1 MKYDELERK
10 CFPAKQQIFC
20 TCCLLFILIGGAV
33 GQRVKIDPAEI
44 EKMMQLP
51 QDDWL
56 NLTLMGTKIG
66 YAHIY
71 MEKSRYEGEDAIRVR
86 ADMVMDLKRT
96 DTGLRLATT
105 RISYVGMDLVPRY
118 FIITSNETGQEKYV
132 KGRIRD
138 GVAYLETN
146 LAEKITHA
154 QTPISTDTIFE
165 QMIGYFV
172 LQRSIQV
179 GDVHTLHVFNLDLM
193 KPVKTDVK
201 VLRKDQIEFEGKIEP
216 VYVVN
221 YTMDIMGGLTTI
233 QWLGHR
239 GTTYRMEI
247 GLMGLNMVLTKTDMQ
262 TALGES
268 GEVDVILNTKIFA
281 QGKRP
286 TPQARRLKAHLRLTE
301 GQLDKAVM
309 IDSRQK
315 LKVDNDPRHGIL
327 EINIPEMNQDAAPN
341 LPIQDQQGNEALT
354 QFLKSTVYI
363 QAEHPAI
370 QSKAVEVVDGETNAW
385 KSAEKLCQWVYK
397 NIRDKN
403 LKIGFGSALQTLESL
418 AGDCT
423 EHTVLMIAM
432 ARSVGIPAR
441 VCAGL
446 VFQGD
451 AFYYHFWPEVYVGKW
466 VAMEPTLG
474 QIQADANHIQL
485 AGSELESDSMLEFG
499 EGVMRTLNQ
508 LEIEVLE

>member
-1 MKYDELERK
+1 MSLM
-10 CFPAKQQIFC
+10 KQQIFL
-20 TCCLLFILIGGAV
+20 TCYLLFISIGSVAGEWEE
-33 GQRVKIDPAEI
+33 IDPAEI

-71 MEKSRYEGEDAIRVR
+71 MEKSVYEGEDAIRVR
-86 ADMVMDLKRT
+86 VDMVMDLKRT
-96 DTGLRLATT
+96 GTGLRLATT

-118 FIITSNETGQEKYV
+118 FITTSNETGQEKRV
-132 KGRIRD
+132 EGHIRD
-138 GVAYLETN
+138 NVAYLETS
-146 LAEKITHA
+146 LAGKTTHSE
-154 QTPISTDTIFE
+154 TPISADTIFE
-165 QMIGYFV
+165 GMISYFL
-172 LQRSIQV
+172 LQRSIRV
-179 GDVHTLHVFNLDLM
+179 GDAHTLHVFNLDLM
-193 KPVKTDVK
+193 KPVKTAVS
-201 VLRKDQIEFEGKIEP
+201 VLREDQIEFDNKMEP
-216 VYVVN
+216 AYVVN
-221 YTMDIMGGLTTI
+221 YTMDMMGGLTTT
-233 QWLGHR
+233 QWLGHD
-239 GTTYRMEI
+239 GTTYRMEV
-247 GLMGLNMVLTKTDMQ
+247 GLMGLNMVLAKTDMQ

-281 QGKRP
+281 QGERP
-286 TPQARRLKAHLRLTE
+286 TPHARRFKAHLRLTE

-309 IDSRQK
+309 IDSRQQ
-315 LKVDNDPRHGIL
+315 LKVDNDPRHGVL
-327 EINIPEMNQDAAPN
+327 EINVPMIDQVETPN
-341 LPIQDQQGNEALT
+341 LPIQNQHDNEGLA

-370 QSKAVEVVDGETNAW
+370 QAKATEVIDGEMNAW
-385 KSAEKLCQWVYK
+385 KSAQKLCRWVYE

-441 VCAGL
+441 VCAGI
-446 VFQGD
+446 VFQRD

-485 AGSELESDSMLEFG
+485 AGSELESNSMLEFG

>member
-33 GQRVKIDPAEI
+33 GQWVKVDPAEI

-71 MEKSRYEGEDAIRVR
+71 MEKSRYEEEAAIRVR

-96 DTGLRLATT
+96 GTGLRLATT

-132 KGRIRD
+132 EGRIRD

-146 LAEKITHA
+146 LAGKITHA
-154 QTPISTDTIFE
+154 QTPISADTIFE

-172 LQRSIQV
+172 LQRSIQI

-193 KPVKTDVK
+193 QPVKTKVS
-201 VLRKDQIEFEGKIEP
+201 VLREDQIEFDGKMEP

-221 YTMDIMGGLTTI
+221 YTMDIMGGLTTT
-233 QWLGHR
+233 QWLGHN
-239 GTTYRMEI
+239 GTTYRMEV
-247 GLMGLNMVLTKTDMQ
+247 GLMGLNMVLAKTDMQ

-281 QGKRP
+281 QGGP
-286 TPQARRLKAHLRLTE
+286 PIPGARRFKARLRLTE

-315 LKVDNDPRHGIL
+315 LKVDNDTRHGVL
-327 EINIPEMNQDAAPN
+327 EINIPVMDREAALN
-341 LPIQDQQGNEALT
+341 LPIQNQQNNGELA

-370 QSKAVEVVDGETNAW
+370 RSKANEVIDGETNAW
-385 KSAEKLCQWVYK
+385 KSAEKLCRWVYK

-418 AGDCT
+418 EGDCT

-446 VFQGD
+446 VFQSD

>member
-1 MKYDELERK
+1 MKH
-10 CFPAKQQIFC
+10 QIFC
-20 TCCLLFILIGGAV
+20 TCYLFFILIGSAV
-33 GQRVKIDPAEI
+33 GQWMKVDPVEI

-71 MEKSRYEGEDAIRVR
+71 MEKSRYEGEEAIRVR

-96 DTGLRLATT
+96 GTGLRLATT

-132 KGRIRD
+132 EGRIRD

-146 LAEKITHA
+146 LAGKITHA
-154 QTPISTDTIFE
+154 QTPISADTIFE

-172 LQRSIQV
+172 LQSSIQV
-179 GDVHTLHVFNLDLM
+179 GDIHTLHVFNLDLM
-193 KPVKTDVK
+193 QPVKTEVS
-201 VLRKDQIEFEGKIEP
+201 VLREDQIEFDSKMEP

-221 YTMDIMGGLTTI
+221 YTMDIMGGLTTT
-233 QWLGHR
+233 QWLGHD
-239 GTTYRMEI
+239 GTAYRMEL
-247 GLMGLNMVLTKTDMQ
+247 GLMGLNMVLAKTDMQ

-268 GEVDVILNTKIFA
+268 GEIDVILNTKIFA
-281 QGKRP
+281 QGAP
-286 TPQARRLKAHLRLTE
+286 PIPGARRFKARLRLTE

-315 LKVDNDPRHGIL
+315 LKVGKDPRQGVL
-327 EINIPEMNQDAAPN
+327 EINVPVIDQAET
-341 LPIQDQQGNEALT
+341 PIQGQNGNEELL

-370 QSKAVEVVDGETNAW
+370 RSKANEVIDGAKNAW
-385 KSAEKLCQWVYK
+385 TAAEKLCQWVYK

-418 AGDCT
+418 EGDCT
-423 EHTVLMIAM
+423 EHTVLMIAL

>member
-1 MKYDELERK
+1 MSLM
-10 CFPAKQQIFC
+10 KQQIFL
-20 TCCLLFILIGGAV
+20 TCYLLFISIGSVAGEWEE
-33 GQRVKIDPAEI
+33 IDPAEI

-71 MEKSRYEGEDAIRVR
+71 MEKSVYEGEDAIRVR
-86 ADMVMDLKRT
+86 VDMVMDLKRT
-96 DTGLRLATT
+96 GTGLRLATT

-118 FIITSNETGQEKYV
+118 FITTSNETGQEKRV
-132 KGRIRD
+132 EGHIRD
-138 GVAYLETN
+138 NVAYLETS
-146 LAEKITHA
+146 LAGKTTHSE
-154 QTPISTDTIFE
+154 TPISADTIFE
-165 QMIGYFV
+165 GMISYFL
-172 LQRSIQV
+172 LQRSIRV
-179 GDVHTLHVFNLDLM
+179 GDAHTLHVFNLDLM
-193 KPVKTDVK
+193 KPVKTAVS
-201 VLRKDQIEFEGKIEP
+201 VLREDQIEFDNKMEP
-216 VYVVN
+216 AYVVD
-221 YTMDIMGGLTTI
+221 YTMDMMGGLTTT
-233 QWLGHR
+233 QWLGHD
-239 GTTYRMEI
+239 GTTYRMEV
-247 GLMGLNMVLTKTDMQ
+247 GLMGLNMVLAKTDMQ

-281 QGKRP
+281 QGERP
-286 TPQARRLKAHLRLTE
+286 TPHARRFKAHLRLTE

-315 LKVDNDPRHGIL
+315 LKVDNDPRHGVL
-327 EINIPEMNQDAAPN
+327 EINVPMIDQAETPN
-341 LPIQDQQGNEALT
+341 LPIQNQHDNEGLA

-370 QSKAVEVVDGETNAW
+370 QAKATEVIDGEMNAW
-385 KSAEKLCQWVYK
+385 LSAQKLCRWVYE

-441 VCAGL
+441 VCAGI
-446 VFQGD
+446 VFQRD

-474 QIQADANHIQL
+474 HIQADANHIQL
-485 AGSELESDSMLEFG
+485 AGSELESNSMLEFG

>member
-1 MKYDELERK
+1 M
-10 CFPAKQQIFC
+10 KQQIFS
-20 TCCLLFILIGGAV
+20 TCCLLLILIGNVA
-33 GQRVKIDPAEI
+33 GQWVKIDPEEI

-71 MEKSRYEGEDAIRVR
+71 TEKSRYEGEDAIRLR
-86 ADMVMDLKRT
+86 ADMVMDLRRNGT
-96 DTGLRLATT
+96 RLRLTTT
-105 RISYVGMDLVPRY
+105 RIAYVGMDLGPRY
-118 FIITSNETGQEKYV
+118 FIATSNETGQEKQV
-132 KGRIRD
+132 EGRIRD
-138 GVAYLETN
+138 GIAYIETN
-146 LAEKITHA
+146 LAGKTTHT
-154 QTPISTDTIFE
+154 QIPISADTIFE
-165 QMIGYFV
+165 GMIGYFL

-179 GDVHTLHVFNLDLM
+179 GDAHTLQVFNLDLM

-201 VLRKDQIEFEGKIEP
+201 ILREDQIEFGSKMEP
-216 VYVVN
+216 AYIIS
-221 YTMDIMGGLTTI
+221 YTMDIMGGLTTT
-233 QWLGHR
+233 QWLGHN
-239 GTTYRMEI
+239 GTTYRMDV
-247 GLMGLNMVLTKTDMQ
+247 GLMGLKMILAKTDMQ

-281 QGKRP
+281 QGERP
-286 TPQARRLKAHLRLTE
+286 LPGARRLKARLWLTE

-309 IDSRQK
+309 INNRQQLKIDS
-315 LKVDNDPRHGIL
+315 DPRYGVL
-327 EINIPEMNQDAAPN
+327 EINVPVIDRAETPD
-341 LPIQDQQGNEALT
+341 LPIQNQHEDEELA

-363 QAEHPAI
+363 QAEHPALRA
-370 QSKAVEVVDGETNAW
+370 KAVEVLNGEINAW
-385 KSAEKLCQWVYK
+385 ESARKLCRWVYE
-397 NIRDKN
+397 NIHDKN
-403 LKIGFGSALQTLESL
+403 LKVGFGSALQTLESL
-418 AGDCT
+418 EGDCT
-423 EHTVLMIAM
+423 EHAVLMIAM

-485 AGSELESDSMLEFG
+485 AGSELESNSMLEFG

>member
-1 MKYDELERK
+1 ML
-10 CFPAKQQIFC
+10 FMKQQIIF
-20 TCCLLFILIGGAV
+20 TCCLLFITVGDAV
-33 GQRVKIDPAEI
+33 GQWGKVDTAEVK
-44 EKMMQLP
+44 KMMQLP

-71 MEKSRYEGEDAIRVR
+71 MEKSIYEGEEAIRAR
-86 ADMVMDLKRT
+86 TDMVMDLKRT
-96 DTGLRLATT
+96 GTGLRFTTT

-118 FIITSNETGQEKYV
+118 FITISNETGQERRV
-132 KGRIRD
+132 EGRIRD
-138 GVAYLETN
+138 NVAYLETS
-146 LAEKITHA
+146 LAGKTTHSEI
-154 QTPISTDTIFE
+154 PISTDTIFE
-165 QMIGYFV
+165 GMISYLL
-172 LQRSIQV
+172 LQRGIRV
-179 GDVHTLHVFNLDLM
+179 GDTHTLRVFNLDLM
-193 KPVKTDVK
+193 QPVNTEVS
-201 VLRKDQIEFEGKIEP
+201 VLREDQIEFDGKMAP
-216 VYVVN
+216 VYVIN
-221 YTMDIMGGLTTI
+221 YTMDIMGGLTTT
-233 QWLGHR
+233 QWLGND
-239 GTTYRMEI
+239 GTTYRMEV
-247 GLMGLNMVLTKTDMQ
+247 GLMGLNMVLAKTDMQ

-281 QGKRP
+281 QGERP
-286 TPQARRLKAHLRLTE
+286 TPQARRFKARLRLTE
-301 GQLDKAVM
+301 GRLDKAVM

-315 LKVDNDPRHGIL
+315 LKIDNDPRHGIL
-327 EINIPEMNQDAAPN
+327 EINIPVMDREAAPN
-341 LPIQDQQGNEALT
+341 LPIRDQHHNEGLA

-370 QSKAVEVVDGETNAW
+370 RAKAVEVLDGETNAW
-385 KSAEKLCQWVYK
+385 ISAEKLCRWVYK

-418 AGDCT
+418 EGDCT

-446 VFQGD
+446 VFQRD

-485 AGSELESDSMLEFG
+485 AGSELESNSMLEFG

>member
-1 MKYDELERK
+1 MFLMKR
-10 CFPAKQQIFC
+10 QIFS
-20 TCCLLFILIGGAV
+20 TCCLLLILIGGAA
-33 GQRVKIDPAEI
+33 GQWVKMDPAEI

-71 MEKSRYEGEDAIRVR
+71 IEKSSYENEDAIRVR
-86 ADMVMDLKRT
+86 ADMVMDLMRT
-96 DTGLRLATT
+96 DTGIKFTTT

-118 FIITSNETGQEKYV
+118 FIATSNETGQEKQV
-132 KGRIRD
+132 EGRIRD
-138 GVAYLETN
+138 GLAYLETN
-146 LAEKITHA
+146 LAGKTTHT
-154 QTPISTDTIFE
+154 QTSISADTIFE
-165 QMIGYFV
+165 GMIGYFL

-179 GDVHTLHVFNLDLM
+179 GDVYTLQTFNLDLM
-193 KPVKTDVK
+193 KPVKTDIK
-201 VLRKDQIEFEGKIEP
+201 ILQEDQLEFDGKMEP
-216 VYVVN
+216 VYVIS
-221 YTMDIMGGLTTI
+221 YTMDIMGGLTTT
-233 QWLGHR
+233 QWLGHE

-247 GLMGLNMVLTKTDMQ
+247 GLMGLNMVLAKTDMQ

-268 GEVDVILNTKIFA
+268 GEVDVVLNTKIFA
-281 QGKRP
+281 QGGSP
-286 TPQARRLKAHLRLTE
+286 TPRARRFKALLRLTE
-301 GQLDKAVM
+301 GQLDKTVT
-309 IDSRQK
+309 INSRQK
-315 LKVDNDPRHGIL
+315 LKINNDPRHGVL
-327 EINIPEMNQDAAPN
+327 EINVPMIDRAETPS
-341 LPIQDQQGNEALT
+341 LPIQSQHDNPELA

-363 QAEHPAI
+363 QAGHPAI
-370 QSKAVEVVDGETNAW
+370 RAKAVEVLDGETNAW
-385 KSAEKLCQWVYK
+385 KSAQKLCQWVYK
-397 NIRDKN
+397 NIHDKN
-403 LKIGFGSALQTLESL
+403 LKVGFGSALQTLESL
-418 AGDCT
+418 EGDCT

-432 ARSVGIPAR
+432 ARSIGIPAR

-446 VFQGD
+446 VFQDD

-508 LEIEVLE
+508 LEIEILE

>member
-1 MKYDELERK
+1 MKRH
-10 CFPAKQQIFC
+10 IFF
-20 TCCLLFILIGGAV
+20 TCCLLFIIIGDAV
-33 GQRVKIDPAEI
+33 GQWGKVDPAEI

-71 MEKSRYEGEDAIRVR
+71 IEKSVYEGEAAIRAR
-86 ADMVMDLKRT
+86 TDMVMDLKRT
-96 DTGLRLATT
+96 GTGLRLTTT

-118 FIITSNETGQEKYV
+118 FITTSNETGQERRV
-132 KGRIRD
+132 EGRIRNS
-138 GVAYLETN
+138 VAYLETS
-146 LAEKITHA
+146 LTGKTTHSEI
-154 QTPISTDTIFE
+154 PISADTIFE
-165 QMIGYFV
+165 GMISYFL
-172 LQRSIQV
+172 LQHSIQV
-179 GDVHTLHVFNLDLM
+179 GDAHTLPVFNLDLM
-193 KPVKTDVK
+193 QPVQTGIS
-201 VLRKDQIEFEGKIEP
+201 VLREDQIEFNGKMEP

-221 YTMDIMGGLTTI
+221 YTMDIMGGITTT
-233 QWLGHR
+233 QWLGHN
-239 GTTYRMEI
+239 GTTYRLEL
-247 GLMGLNMVLTKTDMQ
+247 GLMGLKMVLAKTDIQ

-268 GEVDVILNTKIFA
+268 GVVDVILNTKIFA
-281 QGKRP
+281 QGERP
-286 TPQARRLKAHLRLTE
+286 TPHARRFKAHLRLAE

-315 LKVDNDPRHGIL
+315 LKVDNDPRHGVL
-327 EINIPEMNQDAAPN
+327 EINIPVMDREAAPN
-341 LPIQDQQGNEALT
+341 LPIQDQHNNEELA

-370 QSKAVEVVDGETNAW
+370 QMKAVEVLDGETNAW
-385 KSAEKLCQWVYK
+385 KSAEKLCRWVYK

-418 AGDCT
+418 EGDCT

-446 VFQGD
+446 VFQRD

-466 VAMEPTLG
+466 IAMEPTLG

-485 AGSELESDSMLEFG
+485 AGSELESDSMLELG

>member
-1 MKYDELERK
+1 MKR
-10 CFPAKQQIFC
+10 QIFF
-20 TCCLLFILIGGAV
+20 TCCLLFILTGNTI
-33 GQRVKIDPAEI
+33 GQRVQIDPAEI

-71 MEKSRYEGEDAIRVR
+71 MEKSVYEDEDAIRVR
-86 ADMVMDLKRT
+86 VDMVMDLKRT
-96 DTGLRLATT
+96 GTGLRLATT

-118 FIITSNETGQEKYV
+118 FITTSNETGQDKRIE
-132 KGRIRD
+132 GRIRD
-138 GVAYLETN
+138 NVAYLETS
-146 LAEKITHA
+146 LAGKTTHSE
-154 QTPISTDTIFE
+154 TPISADTIFE
-165 QMIGYFV
+165 GMISYFL
-172 LQRSIQV
+172 LQRSIRV
-179 GDVHTLHVFNLDLM
+179 GDAHTLHVFNLDLM
-193 KPVKTDVK
+193 QSVKTAVS
-201 VLRKDQIEFEGKIEP
+201 VLREDQIEFNGKMES
-216 VYVVN
+216 VYVVD
-221 YTMDIMGGLTTI
+221 YTLDMMGGLTTT
-233 QWLGHR
+233 QWLGHD

-247 GLMGLNMVLTKTDMQ
+247 GLMGLKMVLAKSDMQ

-281 QGKRP
+281 QGERP
-286 TPQARRLKAHLRLTE
+286 TPHARRFKAHLRLTE
-301 GQLDKAVM
+301 GQLDKAVT
-309 IDSRQK
+309 IDSRQE
-315 LKVDNDPRHGIL
+315 LKVDNDPRHGAI
-327 EINIPEMNQDAAPN
+327 EINVPVIDRLETLN
-341 LPIQDQQGNEALT
+341 LPIQNQHDNEELT
-354 QFLKSTVYI
+354 QFLTSTVYI

-370 QSKAVEVVDGETNAW
+370 QAKATEVIDGEMNAW
-385 KSAEKLCQWVYK
+385 ISAQKLCRWVYE

-446 VFQGD
+446 VFQRD
-451 AFYYHFWPEVYVGKW
+451 AFYYHFWPEVYVGRW
-466 VAMEPTLG
+466 VAMDPTLG

-485 AGSELESDSMLEFG
+485 AGSELESNSMLEFG

>member
-1 MKYDELERK
+1 MKR
-10 CFPAKQQIFC
+10 QIFF
-20 TCCLLFILIGGAV
+20 TYCLLFIAIADAA
-33 GQRVKIDPAEI
+33 GQWGKVDPVEI

-71 MEKSRYEGEDAIRVR
+71 TEKSIYEGEAAIRAR
-86 ADMVMDLKRT
+86 TDMVMDLKRT
-96 DTGLRLATT
+96 GTGLRLTAT

-118 FIITSNETGQEKYV
+118 FITTSNETGQEKRV
-132 KGRIRD
+132 EGRIRNS
-138 GVAYLETN
+138 VAYLETS
-146 LAEKITHA
+146 LAGKTTHSEI
-154 QTPISTDTIFE
+154 PISADTIFE
-165 QMIGYFV
+165 GMISYFL

-179 GDVHTLHVFNLDLM
+179 DDAHTLQVFNLDLM
-193 KPVKTDVK
+193 QPVKTDIK
-201 VLRKDQIEFEGKIEP
+201 VLREDQIEVDGKMEP

-221 YTMDIMGGLTTI
+221 YTMDIMGGLRTT
-233 QWLGHR
+233 QWLGHE
-239 GTTYRMEI
+239 GTTYRMEL
-247 GLMGLNMVLTKTDMQ
+247 GLMGLKMVLAKTDMQ

-268 GEVDVILNTKIFA
+268 GEVDVILSTKIFA
-281 QGKRP
+281 QGGLP
-286 TPQARRLKAHLRLTE
+286 IPGARRFKARLRLTE

-309 IDSRQK
+309 IDSRQE
-315 LKVDNDPRHGIL
+315 LKVDNDPRHGVL
-327 EINIPEMNQDAAPN
+327 TINIPEINQDAAPN
-341 LPIQDQQGNEALT
+341 LPIQDQQGHEELT

-370 QSKAVEVVDGETNAW
+370 QAKAIEVLDGETNAW
-385 KSAEKLCQWVYK
+385 KSSEKLCRWVYK

-418 AGDCT
+418 EGDCT

-446 VFQGD
+446 VFQRD
-451 AFYYHFWPEVYVGKW
+451 AFYYHFWPEVYVGAW

>member
-1 MKYDELERK
+1 MKR
-10 CFPAKQQIFC
+10 QIFF
-20 TCCLLFILIGGAV
+20 TCCLLFILIGDTI
-33 GQRVKIDPAEI
+33 GQRVKIDTAEI

-66 YAHIY
+66 YAHVY
-71 MEKSRYEGEDAIRVR
+71 MEKSIYEGEAAIRAR
-86 ADMVMDLKRT
+86 TDMVMDLKRT
-96 DTGLRLATT
+96 GTGLRLTTT

-118 FIITSNETGQEKYV
+118 FITTSNETGQEKCV
-132 KGRIRD
+132 EGRIRD
-138 GVAYLETN
+138 NVAYLETS
-146 LAEKITHA
+146 LAGKTTHSEI
-154 QTPISTDTIFE
+154 PISADTIFE
-165 QMIGYFV
+165 GMISYFL
-172 LQRSIQV
+172 LQRSIRV
-179 GDVHTLHVFNLDLM
+179 GDAHTLPVFNLDLM
-193 KPVKTDVK
+193 QPVKTGIS
-201 VLRKDQIEFEGKIEP
+201 VLREDQIEFDGKMEP

-221 YTMDIMGGLTTI
+221 YTMDIMGGLTTT
-233 QWLGHR
+233 QWLGHN
-239 GTTYRMEI
+239 GTTYRMEV
-247 GLMGLNMVLTKTDMQ
+247 GLMGLNMVLAKTDMQ

-281 QGKRP
+281 QGERP
-286 TPQARRLKAHLRLTE
+286 TPHARRFKAHLRLTE

-309 IDSRQK
+309 IDTRQK
-315 LKVDNDPRHGIL
+315 LKVDNDPRHGVL
-327 EINIPEMNQDAAPN
+327 EINAPMIDPAETPN
-341 LPIQDQQGNEALT
+341 LPIQDQHNNEELA

-363 QAEHPAI
+363 QAEHPEI
-370 QSKAVEVVDGETNAW
+370 QAKAVEVLDGETNAW
-385 KSAEKLCQWVYK
+385 QSAEKLCQWVYK
-397 NIRDKN
+397 NISDKN

-418 AGDCT
+418 EGDCT

-485 AGSELESDSMLEFG
+485 AGSELESNSMLEFG

>member
-1 MKYDELERK
+1 MKR
-10 CFPAKQQIFC
+10 QIFF
-20 TCCLLFILIGGAV
+20 TYCLLFIAIGDVA
-33 GQRVKIDPAEI
+33 GQWGKVDPAEI

-71 MEKSRYEGEDAIRVR
+71 MEKSIYEGDDAIRAR
-86 ADMVMDLKRT
+86 TDMVMDLKRT
-96 DTGLRLATT
+96 GIGLRLTTT

-118 FIITSNETGQEKYV
+118 FITTSNETGQEKRVEGY
-132 KGRIRD
+132 IRNN
-138 GVAYLETN
+138 VAYLETS
-146 LAEKITHA
+146 LAGKTTHSEM
-154 QTPISTDTIFE
+154 PISADTIFE
-165 QMIGYFV
+165 GMINYFL

-179 GDVHTLHVFNLDLM
+179 GDAHTLPVFNLDLM
-193 KPVKTDVK
+193 QPVKTEIS
-201 VLRKDQIEFEGKIEP
+201 VLREDQIEFDGKMEP

-221 YTMDIMGGLTTI
+221 YMMDIMGGLTTT
-233 QWLGHR
+233 QWLGHD
-239 GTTYRMEI
+239 GITYRMEV
-247 GLMGLNMVLTKTDMQ
+247 GLMGLNMVLAKTDMQ

-281 QGKRP
+281 QGERP
-286 TPQARRLKAHLRLTE
+286 TPHARRFKAHLRLTE

-315 LKVDNDPRHGIL
+315 LKVDNDPRHGVI
-327 EINIPEMNQDAAPN
+327 EINIPVMDRKAAPN
-341 LPIQDQQGNEALT
+341 LPIRDSHSNEELA
-354 QFLKSTVYI
+354 QFLDSTVYI

-370 QSKAVEVVDGETNAW
+370 QAKAVEVLDGETNAW
-385 KSAEKLCQWVYK
+385 KSAEKLCRWVYK

-446 VFQGD
+446 VFQSD
-451 AFYYHFWPEVYVGKW
+451 AFYYHFWPEVYVGEW

-485 AGSELESDSMLEFG
+485 AGSELESNSMLEFG

>member
-1 MKYDELERK
+1 M
-10 CFPAKQQIFC
+10 KQQIFC
-20 TCCLLFILIGGAV
+20 TCCLLFISIGSVA
-33 GQRVKIDPAEI
+33 GQWAKIDPVEI

-71 MEKSRYEGEDAIRVR
+71 IEKSRYEGEEAIRVR
-86 ADMVMDLKRT
+86 ADMVMELKRT

-132 KGRIRD
+132 EGHIKD
-138 GVAYLETN
+138 SVAYLETN
-146 LAEKITHA
+146 LAGKISHA
-154 QTPISTDTIFE
+154 LTPISADTIFE

-172 LQRSIQV
+172 LQRSIQI
-179 GDVHTLHVFNLDLM
+179 GDVHTLQVFNLDLM

-201 VLRKDQIEFEGKIEP
+201 VLRKDRIEFEGKIEP

-221 YTMDIMGGLTTI
+221 YTMDIMGGLTTT
-233 QWLGHR
+233 QWLGYD
-239 GTTYRMEI
+239 GTTYRMEL
-247 GLMGLNMVLTKTDMQ
+247 GLMGLNMVLAKTDMQ

-286 TPQARRLKAHLRLTE
+286 TPHARRFKARLRLTE
-301 GQLDKAVM
+301 GQLDKAVT
-309 IDSRQK
+309 IDSRQE
-315 LKVDNDPRHGIL
+315 LKVDSDPRHG
-327 EINIPEMNQDAAPN
+327 EIAINVPIIDQAETPN
-341 LPIQDQQGNEALT
+341 LPRQNQPDNEELA

-370 QSKAVEVVDGETNAW
+370 RSKAVEVLDGETNAW
-385 KSAEKLCQWVYK
+385 KSAEKLCRWVYE

-418 AGDCT
+418 EGDCT

-508 LEIEVLE
+508 LEIEVLK

>member
-1 MKYDELERK
+1 M
-10 CFPAKQQIFC
+10 KQQIFF
-20 TCCLLFILIGGAV
+20 TCCLLFIAVGDAV
-33 GQRVKIDPAEI
+33 GQWGTVDPAEI

-71 MEKSRYEGEDAIRVR
+71 IEKSIYEGKDAIRAR

-96 DTGLRLATT
+96 GTGLRLTTT
-105 RISYVGMDLVPRY
+105 RISYGGMDLIPRY
-118 FIITSNETGQEKYV
+118 FITTSNETGQEKRV
-132 KGRIRD
+132 EGHIRNS
-138 GVAYLETN
+138 VAYLETS
-146 LAEKITHA
+146 LAGKTTHSE
-154 QTPISTDTIFE
+154 TPISADTIFE
-165 QMIGYFV
+165 GMISYFL
-172 LQRSIQV
+172 LQRSIRV
-179 GDVHTLHVFNLDLM
+179 GDAHTLQVFNLDLM
-193 KPVKTDVK
+193 QPVKTGIS
-201 VLRKDQIEFEGKIEP
+201 VLREDRIEFDGKMEP

-221 YTMDIMGGLTTI
+221 YTMDIMGGITTT
-233 QWLGHR
+233 QWLGHN
-239 GTTYRMEI
+239 GTTYRMEL
-247 GLMGLNMVLTKTDMQ
+247 GLMGLKMVLAKTDMQ

-281 QGKRP
+281 QGERP
-286 TPQARRLKAHLRLTE
+286 TPHARRFKAHFRLTE
-301 GQLDKAVM
+301 GQLAEAVT

-315 LKVDNDPRHGIL
+315 LKVDDDPRHGIL

-341 LPIQDQQGNEALT
+341 LPIQDLYNNGELA

-370 QSKAVEVVDGETNAW
+370 RAKAIEVLDGETNAW
-385 KSAEKLCQWVYK
+385 KSAEKLCRWVYQ

-418 AGDCT
+418 EGDCT

-432 ARSVGIPAR
+432 ARAVGIPAR

-446 VFQGD
+446 VFQRD

>member
-1 MKYDELERK
+1 MSLM
-10 CFPAKQQIFC
+10 KQQFFL
-20 TCCLLFILIGGAV
+20 TCYLLFISIGSVA
-33 GQRVKIDPAEI
+33 GQWEEIDPAEI

-71 MEKSRYEGEDAIRVR
+71 MEKSVYEGEDAIRVR
-86 ADMVMDLKRT
+86 VDMVMELKRT
-96 DTGLRLATT
+96 GTGLRLATT

-118 FIITSNETGQEKYV
+118 FITTSNETGQEKRV
-132 KGRIRD
+132 EGRIRD
-138 GVAYLETN
+138 NVAYLETS
-146 LAEKITHA
+146 LAGKTTHSE
-154 QTPISTDTIFE
+154 TPISADTIFE
-165 QMIGYFV
+165 GMISYFL
-172 LQRSIQV
+172 LQRSIRV
-179 GDVHTLHVFNLDLM
+179 GDAHTLHVFNLDLM
-193 KPVKTDVK
+193 KPVKTAVS
-201 VLRKDQIEFEGKIEP
+201 VLQEDQIEFDSKMEP
-216 VYVVN
+216 AYVVDC
-221 YTMDIMGGLTTI
+221 TMDMMGGLTTT
-233 QWLGHR
+233 QWLGHD

-247 GLMGLNMVLTKTDMQ
+247 GLMGLNMVLAKTDMQ

-268 GEVDVILNTKIFA
+268 GEVDVILNTKILA
-281 QGKRP
+281 QGEHP
-286 TPQARRLKAHLRLTE
+286 TPHARRFKAHLRLTE

-315 LKVDNDPRHGIL
+315 LKVDNDPRHGAI
-327 EINIPEMNQDAAPN
+327 EINVPVINQAETPN
-341 LPIQDQQGNEALT
+341 LPIQNQHDNEELA

-370 QSKAVEVVDGETNAW
+370 QAKATEVIDGEMNAW
-385 KSAEKLCQWVYK
+385 ISAQKLCRWVYE

-441 VCAGL
+441 VCAGF
-446 VFQGD
+446 VFQRD
-451 AFYYHFWPEVYVGKW
+451 AFYYHFWPEVYVGEW

-485 AGSELESDSMLEFG
+485 AGSELESNSMLEFG

>member
-1 MKYDELERK
+1 M
-10 CFPAKQQIFC
+10 KQQIFC
-20 TCCLLFILIGGAV
+20 TCCLLFISIGSVV
-33 GQRVKIDPAEI
+33 GQWAKINPVEI

-71 MEKSRYEGEDAIRVR
+71 MEKSRYEDEAVIRVR
-86 ADMVMDLKRT
+86 TDMVMDLKRT
-96 DTGLRLATT
+96 DTGLRLTTT

-118 FIITSNETGQEKYV
+118 FIATSNETGQEKRIE
-132 KGRIRD
+132 GHIRD

-146 LAEKITHA
+146 LAGKTTHT
-154 QTPISTDTIFE
+154 QTPISADTIFE
-165 QMIGYFV
+165 QMVGYFV

-179 GDVHTLHVFNLDLM
+179 GDVYTLRVFNLDLM
-193 KPVKTDVK
+193 QPVKTEVS
-201 VLRKDQIEFEGKIEP
+201 VVREDQIEFDGKMEP

-221 YTMDIMGGLTTI
+221 YSMDIMGGLTTT
-233 QWLGHR
+233 QWLGHN
-239 GTTYRMEI
+239 GTTYRMEL
-247 GLMGLNMVLTKTDMQ
+247 GLMGLKMVLAKTDMQ

-281 QGKRP
+281 QGGP
-286 TPQARRLKAHLRLTE
+286 PIPGARRFKARLRLTE

-309 IDSRQK
+309 IDTCQE
-315 LKVDNDPRHGIL
+315 LQVDNDPRHGVL
-327 EINIPEMNQDAAPN
+327 EINVPMIDRVETPN
-341 LPIQDQQGNEALT
+341 LPIQDQNGNKELA

-363 QAEHPAI
+363 QAEHPTIRA
-370 QSKAVEVVDGETNAW
+370 KAVEVIDGEINAW
-385 KSAEKLCQWVYK
+385 KAAEKLCRWVHE
-397 NIRDKN
+397 NIHDKN

-418 AGDCT
+418 EGDCT

-451 AFYYHFWPEVYVGKW
+451 AFYYHFWPEVYVGEW